1 MKLSAAQEDKF
12 LRQSW
17 LLFGLG
23 LIIVVTFS
31 GCAIF
36 RAIGS
41 TVESVGEGAA
51 TVVRG
56 VGDGFGK
63 AVGGTGRAVSNA
75 ASGKSENI
83 KGTAQETAEEISF

>member
-1 MKLSAAQEDKF
+1 MNHSTTQEDKF
-12 LRQSW
+12 LGKPW
-17 LLFGLG
+17 LLVGLG
-23 LIIVVTFS
+23 LSIIASFS

-63 AVGGTGRAVSNA
+63 AVGGTGRAVSKA
-75 ASGKSENI
+75 ASGKSENL